1 MITQTSGAFLASEVF
16 VEIDQFA
23 GERVGYFPRKNQNAL
38 FSRQGVVISS
48 HFVII
53 KPYFH
58 SLRCDMIKVIRTT
71 ESYSFIGSWNRFMVS
86 GYFAWEKQDSQ

>member
-1 MITQTSGAFLASEVF
+1 MVSEVF
-16 VEIDQFA
+16 VEIDQFGRGVDGCFA
-23 GERVGYFPRKNQNAL
+23 RKNQNPL
-38 FSRQGVVISS
+38 FSRQGVVICV
-48 HFVII
+48 HFAII
-53 KPYFH
+53 NLNFH

>member
-1 MITQTSGAFLASEVF
+1 MVSEVF
-16 VEIDQFA
+16 VEIGQFRM
-23 GERVGYFPRKNQNAL
+23 ERSGHFTRKNQNAL
-38 FSRQGVVISS
+38 FFWQGVVISV
-48 HFVII
+48 HFAII
-53 KPYFH
+53 LLYFH